1 MIGFE
6 MAHDV
11 RQFARGE
18 FAASTGAVTEL
29 CQPNPVALVVIVVV
43 MHVRPLSETVDPK
56 LLML

>member
-29 CQPNPVALVVIVVV
+29 CQPNPVALVVVV
-43 MHVRPLSETVDPK
+43 MHVRPLSEIVI
-56 LLML
+56 